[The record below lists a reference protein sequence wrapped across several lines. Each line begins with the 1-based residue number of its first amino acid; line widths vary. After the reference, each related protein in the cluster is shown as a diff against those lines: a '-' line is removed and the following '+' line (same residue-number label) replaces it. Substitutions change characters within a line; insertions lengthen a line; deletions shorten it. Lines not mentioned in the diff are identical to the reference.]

1 MGFATI
7 DPPLFMKVH
16 FSIMHLFIWTKNPFF
31 YFLKKLKLK
40 DRMKEFVLFLL
51 KKGTRLQLMAERER
65 DDTP

>member
-31 YFLKKLKLK
+31 LLFEKIKTQ
-40 DRMKEFVLFLL
+40 DRIVI
-51 KKGTRLQLMAERER
+51 
-65 DDTP
+65 